1 MKFKFGLKFCFM
13 NYYKVVLYLECIVN
27 ICIVNI
33 CIRFYYIWYKLFYN
47 NMNLLMYK
55 NMYFNI

>member
-27 ICIVNI
+27 ICI
-33 CIRFYYIWYKLFYN
+33 RFYYIWYKLFYN
-47 NMNLLMYK
+47 NMNLLIYK